1 MDITLHVDFSGE
13 TPGRSALATLMT
25 WQSPPLTNESEY
37 VQVMA
42 HDNAELWNSV
52 RGHYSREDARPRLRI
67 ALTVLS

>member
-1 MDITLHVDFSGE
+1 MK
-13 TPGRSALATLMT
+13 

-52 RGHYSREDARPRLRI
+52 RGQYSREDARPRLRI